1 MSQNRINVNG
11 TWYIKEDQSVETQ
24 IEIDPTFSESCTV
37 ETDKYC
43 YEASRLKK
51 DNDTFYDDISI
62 EVTTKTGIRSDWR
75 SDYWDHNAWLIGVLE
90 GNEDSLP
97 EFYKAIPEG
106 NEQAIFYLLLE
117 KLVEIGWLKKT

>member
-1 MSQNRINVNG
+1 MSQHRINIDGVWYVREKEKVN
-11 TWYIKEDQSVETQ
+11 
-24 IEIDPTFSESCTV
+24 IEIYPTFSESCTV

-62 EVTTKTGIRSDWR
+62 EVTTKTGIRSEWR
-75 SDYWDHNAWLIGVLE
+75 SDYWDHTEWLIGVLE
-90 GNEDSLP
+90 RNEDSLS
-97 EFYKAIPEG
+97 EFYKAIPDV

-117 KLVEIGWLKKT
+117 KLAEIGWLK